1 MLVERHSY
9 KSSGYSFI
17 IHKCCENNKINHPVQ
32 ASAAGCLQRK
42 VYFYLVLGILVV
54 KAGLQDVLQEKE
66 KVEEV
71 PHLLDQE
78 EDQGDHLGDLLQAQ
92 EVVAGVQRN
101 NLK

>member
-1 MLVERHSY
+1 M
-9 KSSGYSFI
+9 
-17 IHKCCENNKINHPVQ
+17 
-32 ASAAGCLQRK
+32 
-42 VYFYLVLGILVV
+42 LGILVV

-71 PHLLDQE
+71 PHLLVQE
-78 EDQGDHLGDLLQAQ
+78 EDQGDHLGDLLLAQ